1 MKKNITEQ
9 NTKPKTID
17 LKHARDVVKCPF
29 LVGAIFGRGV
39 MKKIATSD
47 SKFGNYKTG
56 DELYIKNNWTYDV
69 VRGDELIKEN
79 LSWKCDS
86 YVTTAGQV
94 QNTSNLTPDQ
104 KNRVNTMIDDQAW
117 STTKPADYDT
127 YPNNYITFTEIP
139 GVVLYKQKSL
149 KNTSPSQLEIINDFL
164 DKKGYTLKQPNF
176 GTEEYYYSVK
186 NPMTLAD
193 LISSEEAKNLGVSDR
208 TTKIYPKK
216 DISSTGVINITGPKT
231 KKEYKDVLKTVQES
245 PRYSSKQC
253 KDNIELLYVNSPF
266 MTKKPRNFTP
276 LEDNL
281 KIQQTKNVVLACIA
295 QQGLEGFTL
304 MRGYKRNTDTQVNR
318 LINMSGKFG
327 MKDEYKIYKKQ
338 LRGESFSNDL
348 KQLVHENLI
357 QHSIDKKNKLI
368 KEQKVVKTRFSLL
381 KEGLNIK
388 TKKDRIIFS
397 NRLMSEMVY
406 LETQG
411 YDQQIISEGLF
422 DMIQG
427 IFGNAGEGIVQ
438 MIKQKMADWFLNK
451 LHPDLQKTWVA
462 GIITNV
468 FTDTNL
474 MDIPKLLKCDFL
486 TKKLAEAII
495 EEIPKQ
501 IQYKTGK
508 TDWFYDTLRNS
519 MLETLEESNFGQNL
533 EKGLV
538 SVVCP
543 MVEKIK
549 GKFSGIESKIKS
561 QALGLEAK

>member
-9 NTKPKTID
+9 DTKPKTID

-29 LVGAIFGRGV
+29 LVGAIFGQGV

-79 LSWKCDS
+79 LPWKCDS
-86 YVTTAGQV
+86 YVETAGKD
-94 QNTSNLTPDQ
+94 QNISNLTPDQ
-104 KNRVNTMIDDQAW
+104 QTKINTMITDQAW
-117 STTKPADYDT
+117 SKTKPADYDT

-149 KNTSPSQLEIINDFL
+149 KNTSPSQLEIINVFL
-164 DKKGYTLKQPNF
+164 TEKGYTLKQPNF
-176 GTEEYYYSVK
+176 GTEEYNYSVK

-193 LISSEEAKNLGVSDR
+193 LISPEEAKNLGVSDL
-208 TTKIYPKK
+208 TTKIYPTENILGK
-216 DISSTGVINITGPKT
+216 DRTGPQT
-231 KKEYKDVLKTVQES
+231 KKEYKDTLKKVEES

-253 KDNIELLYVNSPF
+253 QDNIELLYFNSPL

-276 LEDNL
+276 LEDNV
-281 KIQQTKNVVLACIA
+281 KIQETKNVVLACIA
-295 QQGLEGFTL
+295 QQGLEGFTQ
-304 MRGYKRNTDTQVNR
+304 MRGYRRNTDTQVR
-318 LINMSGKFG
+318 SLITMSGKFG

-422 DMIQG
+422 DIIQG

-438 MIKQKMADWFLNK
+438 MIKQKMADWFINK
-451 LHPDLQKTWVA
+451 LSPDLQKTWVA
-462 GIITNV
+462 GIIVNV

-543 MVEKIK
+543 MIENIK

>member
-1 MKKNITEQ
+1 MKKNIFEQ
-9 NTKPKTID
+9 NSVSGGIVTAPKDELQFLQNDIFKNKGQIVNLSFDSAGNPIQIKIGDKTYTAGIKTKKGNYIVYDGRVLTLENGQFKYLTKEGKIVKIAGFPSKSLTPVYNDKLKSLGLLGRTDLYNVLNQSINKLQELINKGAVGDLFRNFNDLLQYYYPTDTSKRLNKREVTTTNAEGEETTQDMEFAPYIDKQKLESEYKSEDLSRYGLMGSVWLPKGSASD
-17 LKHARDVVKCPF
+17 
-29 LVGAIFGRGV
+29 LVGQTIKGSDLNCENTLSKYLGLALQSKSTGV
-39 MKKIATSD
+39 NLLND
-47 SKFGNYKTG
+47 SQIIQYKTQIKICLG
-56 DELYIKNNWTYDV
+56 TGQYDRGFKINQKNLDFDIRKSLEPGGFLNRNLSYKEIKKYIKNNVGEEWQLF
-69 VRGDELIKEN
+69 ENKEE
-79 LSWKCDS
+79 
-86 YVTTAGQV
+86 
-94 QNTSNLTPDQ
+94 
-104 KNRVNTMIDDQAW
+104 NR
-117 STTKPADYDT
+117 
-127 YPNNYITFTEIP
+127 
-139 GVVLYKQKSL
+139 L
-149 KNTSPSQLEIINDFL
+149 KNII
-164 DKKGYTLKQPNF
+164 
-176 GTEEYYYSVK
+176 
-186 NPMTLAD
+186 
-193 LISSEEAKNLGVSDR
+193 
-208 TTKIYPKK
+208 
-216 DISSTGVINITGPKT
+216 
-231 KKEYKDVLKTVQES
+231 
-245 PRYSSKQC
+245 
-253 KDNIELLYVNSPF
+253 
-266 MTKKPRNFTP
+266 
-276 LEDNL
+276 
-281 KIQQTKNVVLACIA
+281 
-295 QQGLEGFTL
+295 
-304 MRGYKRNTDTQVNR
+304 
-318 LINMSGKFG
+318 
-327 MKDEYKIYKKQ
+327 
-338 LRGESFSNDL
+338 
-348 KQLVHENLI
+348 HENLI

-438 MIKQKMADWFLNK
+438 MIKQKMADWFLNT

-486 TKKLAEAII
+486 TKKLAEAIL
-495 EEIPKQ
+495 EEIPKR

-549 GKFSGIESKIKS
+549 GKFSGVESKIKS